1 MNRKIHLILV
11 LGCVLIAVLDAPRAT
26 RLFSEGLAGPY
37 EESARVRPLSAPLEP
52 AAAVEPAAPGDARAA
67 RRGGPAPAPSNKTA
81 PALLN
86 SSVLVDQNGGAT
98 AGGNSR

>member
-37 EESARVRPLSAPLEP
+37 EESARVRPEPPLSAPRAAELP
-52 AAAVEPAAPGDARAA
+52 APADARAT
-67 RRGGPAPAPSNKTA
+67 RRGEPAPAKPGA

-86 SSVLVDQNGGAT
+86 SSVFVGPSDGAGSGVP
-98 AGGNSR
+98 AR

>member
-37 EESARVRPLSAPLEP
+37 EESARVRPSPAPLEP
-52 AAAVEPAAPGDARAA
+52 AAPVDARAA
-67 RRGGPAPAPSNKTA
+67 RPSAPAPANKPA

-86 SSVLVDQNGGAT
+86 SSVFVESNGGVP